1 MIFRKPDVKEKKKLA
16 IPKGANWYLKLTTTP
31 NRILGENVLVAA
43 QMSDKWSETSSEF
56 PILKFEDREA
66 HLYQVAF
73 PTFGGSM
80 GVRPR
85 ESGEPYW
92 YERIKCHFLY
102 PLAGVFANPTTTTE
116 GAHLPNPR
124 PLHDVTSA
132 GKEILYL
139 SSEESVGSSN
149 GELSSWSNV
158 FAGVLRD
165 LGIDPEEKK
174 KKTSKKKK
182 KVFTIDAEVTSKKG
196 ESSRAAAGAFE
207 KGTLRFRKSNLKDY
221 IIVSDSLECLSR
233 IGEKKASAGGS
244 KSSGS
249 AGSRMKKRKK
259 NTKSMLWMKKRKKNM
274 KSMLPNW

>member
-1 MIFRKPDVKEKKKLA
+1 
-16 IPKGANWYLKLTTTP
+16 
-31 NRILGENVLVAA
+31 
-43 QMSDKWSETSSEF
+43 MSDKWPETSSEF

-102 PLAGVFANPTTTTE
+102 PLAGAFANPTTTTE

-124 PLHDVTSA
+124 PLRDVTSA

-139 SSEESVGSSN
+139 SSKESVGSSN
-149 GELSSWSNV
+149 GELSSRSNI

-182 KVFTIDAEVTSKKG
+182 KVITIDAEVTSKKG
-196 ESSRAAAGAFE
+196 ESSRAAAGASE

-221 IIVSDSLECLSR
+221 VIVSDSLECLSR

-249 AGSRMKKRKK
+249 TGQGTLMLARPLHRL
-259 NTKSMLWMKKRKKNM
+259 LWMKKRKKNM
-274 KSMLPNW
+274 KSLLSNW